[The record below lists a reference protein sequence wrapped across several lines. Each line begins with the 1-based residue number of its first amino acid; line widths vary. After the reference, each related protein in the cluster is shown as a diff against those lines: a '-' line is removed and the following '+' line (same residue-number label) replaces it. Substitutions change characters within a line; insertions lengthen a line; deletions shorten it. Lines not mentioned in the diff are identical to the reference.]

1 MNRTVFRTTLL
12 CAVAIGIPMQSANA
26 ATNVTFTPRAMTT
39 QLCPSNV
46 EHGDREFDGHGPHV
60 KAGVTLKIAADGRS
74 LNAEI
79 GLRAKETTPDWS
91 ETSKTWTKKIYD
103 APSGKKIAAIVS
115 PKQSKV
121 EFDSEP
127 AGFQFIAPSD
137 DMQNFVKGCLEI
149 AKAVI
154 VAYGELSGD
163 RNSAADAERIRRK
176 IDEMSRAMIVGGGN
190 HVYIVPPTSPG
201 PVATFSIVGDTGGP
215 DISTDDVCK
224 DDTRIERIDYA
235 PITVSLVDG

>member
-1 MNRTVFRTTLL
+1 MKKTVFRTALL
-12 CAVAIGIPMQSANA
+12 CAVAIGLPMRSANA
-26 ATNVTFTPRAMTT
+26 ASNVTFTPRAMTT
-39 QLCPSNV
+39 QLCPSVV

-60 KAGVTLKIAADGRS
+60 KAVVELKIAPDGRS
-74 LNAEI
+74 LNAQI
-79 GLRAKETTPDWS
+79 GLRARETTPDWS

-103 APSGKKIAAIVS
+103 APSGKRIAAIVS
-115 PKQSKV
+115 PKNSKV

-154 VAYGELSGD
+154 IAYGQLTGDSG
-163 RNSAADAERIRRK
+163 SAADAERVRAE
-176 IDEMSRAMIVGGGN
+176 IDAMSRAMIVGGGN
-190 HVYIVPPTSPG
+190 HVYMVPPTRPG
-201 PVATFSIVGDTGGP
+201 PVATFAIVGDTGGP